1 MLLGTAYLARH
12 TKVRTSEKELKMQD
26 KKKPKKRVQSKK
38 LQGKKVENSDKLSEI
53 KPNKTLKERWKVAN
67 SDAKGLV
74 QASAGHD
81 CC

>member
-1 MLLGTAYLARH
+1 MIVSIFCKY
-12 TKVRTSEKELKMQD
+12 TKVFQYS
-26 KKKPKKRVQSKK
+26 VYG
-38 LQGKKVENSDKLSEI
+38 GKKVESSDKLSEI

>member
-1 MLLGTAYLARH
+1 MR
-12 TKVRTSEKELKMQD
+12 D
-26 KKKPKKRVQSKK
+26 KKKPKKKVQS
-38 LQGKKVENSDKLSEI
+38 KKVENSDKLSEI

-67 SDAKGLV
+67 DDAKGLV